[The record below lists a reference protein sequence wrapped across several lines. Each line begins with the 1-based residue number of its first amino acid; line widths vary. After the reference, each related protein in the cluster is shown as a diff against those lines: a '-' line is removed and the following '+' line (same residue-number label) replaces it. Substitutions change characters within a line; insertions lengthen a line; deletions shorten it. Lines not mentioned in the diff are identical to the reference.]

1 MLVSLPF
8 SCALLAPHSFH
19 HRGCDGGAIQNQAE
33 MASKSASL
41 FSPCT
46 IHYTMNKGVFALL
59 FSLFVLSAAGA
70 AAAKPFYFDLYK
82 ELHRSW
88 RVAKSVTSISTGA
101 VIEET
106 TVSMFN
112 VTKNDIPQELV
123 LEEVALDT
131 MEEIRKPYQVI
142 VSVSSNYT
150 ATVNRFEPGAEEEIQ
165 KVLDINLR
173 EFLHDEVYV
182 SALRGCEL

>member
-1 MLVSLPF
+1 
-8 SCALLAPHSFH
+8 
-19 HRGCDGGAIQNQAE
+19 
-33 MASKSASL
+33 
-41 FSPCT
+41 
-46 IHYTMNKGVFALL
+46 MNKGVFALL

-106 TVSMFN
+106 TVSMLN
-112 VTKNDIPQELV
+112 VTNNDIPQELV

>member
-1 MLVSLPF
+1 
-8 SCALLAPHSFH
+8 
-19 HRGCDGGAIQNQAE
+19 
-33 MASKSASL
+33 
-41 FSPCT
+41 
-46 IHYTMNKGVFALL
+46 MNKGVFALL

-112 VTKNDIPQELV
+112 VTKNDIPQV

-182 SALRGCEL
+182 SALRGYES